1 MIFVRCPKAKWAFTL
16 VELLVVIAIIGILA
30 GLLLSAVA
38 KVKAR
43 AQRIKCLSNLKQIDL
58 GFKLWATD
66 HGDRFPWQV
75 AMAAG
80 GSKEAT
86 NSDQA
91 YAHFYAAQ
99 DDLGTP
105 RILVCP
111 RDNRTPASRFSLA
124 GDIADCFPGAPRS
137 NVHLSYAVDVDA
149 DGLSPRMV
157 LASDRNIIW
166 RGTNYFINTNQYV
179 DFPFPPNAPQVKWS
193 GDLHASQGN
202 LILVNGS
209 GHCTG
214 NSALDSIFR
223 NNDSGQPDSEFSL
236 AFP

>member
-1 MIFVRCPKAKWAFTL
+1 MMFIRRSECKRAFTL
-16 VELLVVIAIIGILA
+16 VELLVVIGIIAILA
-30 GLLLSAVA
+30 SLLLSAVA
-38 KVKAR
+38 EGKAR

-66 HGDRFPWQV
+66 HEDKLPWQV

-91 YAHFYAAQ
+91 YAHFYAAR
-99 DDLGTP
+99 DDFATP
-105 RILVCP
+105 GVLICP
-111 RDNRTPASRFSLA
+111 RDNRTAASQFSLT
-124 GDIADCFPGAPRS
+124 GADCFPGASRS

-149 DGLSPRMV
+149 DGLSPLMV
-157 LASDRNIIW
+157 LACDRNIVW
-166 RGTNYFINTNQYV
+166 RGTNYFLKTNQYV
-179 DFPFPPNAPQVKWS
+179 EFPFPPNAPRPKWS
-193 GDLHASQGN
+193 GDLHVSQGN
-202 LILVNGS
+202 ITLVNGS

-214 NSALDSIFR
+214 NAALNSIFR